1 MSLNG
6 DTIYFNES
14 LDSWC
19 AEVHAT
25 LSAAYGT
32 KRRLGRFAKSSHM
45 SVIGA
50 ILSSA
55 TKDDILSSMRGRLDM
70 GKHILI
76 CHSAWSNHYIA
87 WKNTNE
93 SRSSIERDRMATTWI
108 DRLDVDRRQ
117 LYQDIVEI
125 VFNRLVE
132 TVLENCMGC
141 LRIDDKK

>member
-19 AEVHAT
+19 AEVHAA
-25 LSAAYGT
+25 LSAEYGT
-32 KRRLGRFAKSSHM
+32 KRRLGRFSKSSHM
-45 SVIGA
+45 SVVGA
-50 ILSSA
+50 ILSST

-70 GKHILI
+70 GKHISI
-76 CHSAWSNHYIA
+76 CHSAWSTHYIT

-93 SRSSIERDRMATTWI
+93 SRSSIERDRMATTWVE
-108 DRLDVDRRQ
+108 RLEEDRRQ

-125 VFNRLVE
+125 VFNRLVGS
-132 TVLENCMGC
+132 VLENCMGR
-141 LRIDDKK
+141 LYIDDKK